1 MANEQQQ
8 SGGKRRKFNPF
19 FYRPQSETPAE
30 RKLRE
35 VIQDGD
41 STHLSNAGK
50 PLKLDDDANI
60 PDDRRLAYKILKD
73 ADMAPE
79 WIERGKVLRHD
90 LKKLKGMIDRAVREY
105 DRAYAAAEIAPGNQ
119 GAQLRQNA
127 RQKWNAAK
135 RKLATKAAD
144 YNREVM
150 NYNLSVPN
158 GIPHK
163 QFFDFEAEVEKR
175 LRGQG

>member
-1 MANEQQQ
+1 MTDQNQPT
-8 SGGKRRKFNPF
+8 GKRRRFHPF
-19 FYRPQSETPAE
+19 SYQPQRETPAE

-35 VIQDGD
+35 AIQDGD
-41 STHLSNAGK
+41 STHLPNAGK
-50 PLKLDDDANI
+50 PLNLQHDPNV

-90 LKKLKGMIDRAVREY
+90 LKKLKGMISRAVREY

-127 RQKWNAAK
+127 RQKWNASK

-150 NYNLSVPN
+150 NYNLSVPP

-163 QFFDFEAEVEKR
+163 HFFDFEAEVEKQ
-175 LRGQG
+175 LRGG